1 MRAQELLD
9 RGDKED
15 GMRITKTQ
23 NMKLVA
29 QGMNIEHRNTREPV
43 SVECKTWRTQEKG
56 TNVTKVHRL

>member
-15 GMRITKTQ
+15 GMQITKTQ

-29 QGMNIEHRNTREPV
+29 QGMNIV
-43 SVECKTWRTQEKG
+43 CI
-56 TNVTKVHRL
+56 